1 MTMFSDMHLF
11 VESNAGSD
19 IYFTNLLLKAW
30 YWSLS
35 VNCTLLKYN
44 ESANFAIKSLLVIR

>member
-11 VESNAGSD
+11 VENAGSD